1 MFLNFCSPIVL
12 HIKDHGNHC
21 IHDKKQHGNTKKDEP
36 YRANH
41 RAINLMFPKTIN
53 LQNNVISNNCKL
65 QN

>member
-1 MFLNFCSPIVL
+1 MI
-12 HIKDHGNHC
+12 
-21 IHDKKQHGNTKKDEP
+21 KKQHGNTKKDEP

-53 LQNNVISNNCKL
+53 LKNNVISNNCKL